1 MDSLHLFAAHVNT
14 SNACACVYAYVCVG
28 VYALLN
34 LFLETAAA
42 DSIIYSSGIDI
53 PRMLSSISDP
63 GGENTAVPKRPVHA
77 RMHAHACEEVAFHFI
92 YLKGGNA
99 FIGDRF
105 CSKAE
110 LRGTLIPVTLG
121 HSN

>member
-1 MDSLHLFAAHVNT
+1 MAVLVRWPPRGWTHFTSLQLMSTRLMHAHVCIT
-14 SNACACVYAYVCVG
+14 CVYAYVCVG

-63 GGENTAVPKRPVHA
+63 SGENTAVPKRPVHA
-77 RMHAHACEEVAFHFI
+77 RTCM
-92 YLKGGNA
+92 
-99 FIGDRF
+99 
-105 CSKAE
+105 
-110 LRGTLIPVTLG
+110 
-121 HSN
+121 